1 MSYPPQQG
9 DKNKRRKP
17 PMSSNFPAHRYNQP
31 VSQVPPM
38 MMGHGHAQPYQ
49 SVPAPKPSSMM
60 GQSQLHQMMM
70 PQPMM
75 TQPTRINDQ
84 TMQMNLQG
92 GVLNAARQTQPLQ
105 PAPTHRQPAPTMM
118 PQPPTGQQVG
128 TQMRPPMTATY
139 QNSME
144 KSHHPVQQQPL
155 SHGYDSTGT
164 VNRQQSNTSSFA
176 GIVGQPNTH
185 QTHQNHQG
193 HDQGLPQRV
202 GQQTH
207 HIQQQGL
214 HNGHQAA
221 LQQGMHQLNPHK
233 AQLPIQQGH
242 QSLTQGMTNMTLQ
255 QGHQGITAHQGG
267 IQQGHQ
273 VLPQSHQDIHQD
285 NVQQP
290 QGIVGQTIYHQP
302 QHTQHSQSQPQR
314 PPQTF
319 MAQPQMV
326 PATVQHVPQP
336 QPIRPPSRQQRAY
349 RTLRQTKDAEG
360 KRLWT
365 FASVV
370 QVLSGDSIEV
380 KSWEERGTTWE
391 NKILT
396 CDGILAPRTARGRSG
411 DEDAFGWESKEF
423 LRDVLMKPRGAK
435 FIGYCEVDRGGP
447 SLTMMSQGQ
456 KLKRVFCHMEIL
468 DEEMSN
474 PSQNID
480 IAELMVSNGWCS
492 VKQKRGADYNESE
505 QLTEEEQR
513 YHKLKDLEDQ
523 AKIAKVG
530 KHSCSFALDVAL
542 DEHTR
547 EVDWI
552 NNRREDAERAK
563 AFFEMVK
570 HREIDA
576 IVDQVREATVI
587 RFEVIPDDKFP
598 EGDKKHRM
606 VLVNLWGVKGPSIP
620 LSYQQAYENWKNR
633 VAKGISPGYE
643 PKIDDHQPEKFA
655 QVAKEH
661 TEKRLLGYRVKLT
674 LEFGDNRG
682 NLYGTACLVAG
693 DKRLD
698 ITPSLVKVGYAA
710 VVPWQAKRMEKG
722 DQLLAAQKHA
732 MSQRLNIWSV
742 KPEDRFKPVVGFK
755 SLRGIV
761 DLADVDN
768 GKDSSPLTGFVTNVR
783 NGDCITVQL
792 NSGETKDYYLASL
805 RAYRY
810 GFGPQDSA
818 PPRPRGSE
826 DALKRLSM
834 AREVLRVHT
843 IAKDRPVTVE
853 EEYEQERKV
862 TRNMK
867 GKTVTEMQ
875 KRVYASI
882 FVTDKKGV
890 KLNLGLELCKMG
902 LAEALSYDPKQNER
916 AKYWGELQDETKN
929 AKDNK
934 VGYHGNFKEDTYLD
948 LTVRKTDK
956 RFVSQQLN
964 EMWNM
969 GLAAKKF
976 EADVEYVF
984 TGHKVKVIVDIRK
997 LFGNQVK
1004 KLGNGR
1010 ARGAMFDTPRRAI
1023 SIILEGI
1030 RCNGI
1035 VGRNDPTDNISES
1048 QRLGNEARDYVSRAI
1063 NQRTISVQI
1072 ATFRNDCFFGW
1083 IEYGN
1088 KQSLNEE
1095 LVAKGYAKCFEQF
1108 FERNERMRALQTNA
1122 MNNLLKI
1129 WHNYK
1134 PQANE
1139 VEAENTQ
1146 EERQMDRTFEGTCT
1160 HVDSGHELY
1169 VVRDGLEEQKI
1180 IEAELAKLK
1189 ERPPF
1194 QGGIIRYQM
1203 MAGLF
1208 GKLWYRCKILRQRGR
1223 KNQGDQPPSWDV
1235 IFVDYGNT
1243 FALGKHQLQ
1252 PLPRE
1257 LVNYPPM
1264 AKKCKLAFL
1273 DPSKDSQL
1281 RDMSG
1286 HMLSKTV
1293 MEKKLSIRVLGYL
1306 RANPVDVEVTMGS
1319 ISVNEDMVE
1328 KGYLWLKK
1336 TQVKRIKKSED
1347 KDQLDYVVRIQAK
1360 ERTAKYRRLGLWVYG
1375 DPDSDSE
1382 EN

>member
-1 MSYPPQQG
+1 MTQQ
-9 DKNKRRKP
+9 
-17 PMSSNFPAHRYNQP
+17 YNQK
-31 VSQVPPM
+31 S
-38 MMGHGHAQPYQ
+38 
-49 SVPAPKPSSMM
+49 
-60 GQSQLHQMMM
+60 
-70 PQPMM
+70 
-75 TQPTRINDQ
+75 IEN
-84 TMQMNLQG
+84 
-92 GVLNAARQTQPLQ
+92 
-105 PAPTHRQPAPTMM
+105 
-118 PQPPTGQQVG
+118 
-128 TQMRPPMTATY
+128 
-139 QNSME
+139 
-144 KSHHPVQQQPL
+144 SHHPLQQQPL
-155 SHGYDSTGT
+155 SHGYDSGI
-164 VNRQQSNTSSFA
+164 NRQQNNQSFA

-193 HDQGLPQRV
+193 HEQGLPQRV
-202 GQQTH
+202 GQSSH
-207 HIQQQGL
+207 HIPQQGL
-214 HNGHQAA
+214 QTGHQVGVQQGMHHQINQHKAQLSMQHGHQG
-221 LQQGMHQLNPHK
+221 LQQGM
-233 AQLPIQQGH
+233 
-242 QSLTQGMTNMTLQ
+242 TNLTLQ
-255 QGHQGITAHQGG
+255 QGHQGMTTHQG

-273 VLPQSHQDIHQD
+273 VLPQSHQEIHQD
-285 NVQQP
+285 NAQQP
-290 QGIVGQTIYHQP
+290 QGIVGQPMYQQP
-302 QHTQHSQSQPQR
+302 QHTQHSQPQPQR

-319 MAQPQMV
+319 MAQQPQVV
-326 PATVQHVPQP
+326 PATVQHVPQA
-336 QPIRPPSRQQRAY
+336 QPIRPPSRQHRAY
-349 RTLRQTKDAEG
+349 RTLRQDRNEEG

-380 KSWEERGTTWE
+380 KSWEEGGTTWE

-423 LRDVLMKPRGAK
+423 LRDILMKPRGAK
-435 FIGYCEVDRGGP
+435 FIGYSEVDRGNL

-492 VKQKRGADYNESE
+492 VKQKRGAMQDFGDGEHLSLE
-505 QLTEEEQR
+505 DQR
-513 YHKLKDLEDQ
+513 YHKLQALEEQ
-523 AKIAKVG
+523 AKTKKLG

-547 EVDWI
+547 DVDWI

-620 LSYQQAYENWKNR
+620 LSYQQAYDNWKSR
-633 VAKGISPGYE
+633 VSKGLNPGYE
-643 PKIDDHQPEKFA
+643 PKKEDHQPEKFA

-698 ITPSLVKVGYAA
+698 ITPSLVKAGYAA

-732 MSQRLNIWSV
+732 MKERRHIWSV

-761 DLADVDN
+761 DLADVEN
-768 GKDSSPLTGFVTNVR
+768 GQASEPLNGFVTNVR

-810 GFGPQDSA
+810 GFGPQDNA

-834 AREVLRVHT
+834 AREVLRLHT

-853 EEYEQERKV
+853 EEYEQDRKI
-862 TRNMK
+862 TRTIK
-867 GKTVTEMQ
+867 GKPVTELQ

-916 AKYWGELQDETKN
+916 SKYWGELQDETKN

-969 GLAAKKF
+969 GLESKKF

-997 LFGNQVK
+997 LFGNQMK
-1004 KLGNGR
+1004 KLVNGR

-1035 VGRNDPTDNISES
+1035 VGRNDSTDNISDA
-1048 QRLGNEARDYVSRAI
+1048 QRLGNEAWDYVTRAI

-1072 ATFRNDCFFGW
+1072 TQFRNDCFFGW
-1083 IEYGN
+1083 IEYGK

-1108 FERNERMRALQTNA
+1108 RNERMRSLQTIA
-1122 MNNLLKI
+1122 RNNLLKI

-1134 PQANE
+1134 PQVNE
-1139 VEAENTQ
+1139 VENENTQ
-1146 EERQMDRTFEGTCT
+1146 EERTIDRIFEGTCT

-1169 VVRDGLEEQKI
+1169 VVKDGIEEQKI

-1189 ERPPF
+1189 ERPPT
-1194 QGGIIRYQM
+1194 QGQVIRNQL

-1208 GKLWYRCKILRQRGR
+1208 GKLWYRCKILRIR
-1223 KNQGDQPPSWDV
+1223 KRAQGDQPPSWDV
-1235 IFVDYGNT
+1235 LFIDYGNT

-1257 LVNYPPM
+1257 LLNYAPL
-1264 AKKCKLAFL
+1264 AKKVKLAFL
-1273 DPSKDSQL
+1273 DASKDSQL

-1286 HMLSKTV
+1286 HMLSNMV
-1293 MEKKLSIRVLGYL
+1293 MEKKLSLKALGYL
-1306 RANPVDVEVTMGS
+1306 RANPLDVEATMGS

-1347 KDQLDYVVRIQAK
+1347 KDQLDYVARIQAK

-1375 DPDSDSE
+1375 DPDSDSD